1 MNGDVERKVAQL
13 EISVKDIDNRLT
25 ALHREQAALIM
36 ELKNVKQKETKD
48 HSAEMRELKASVE
61 ELKSDTEK
69 KITEF
74 KNVKQKETK
83 DHSAE
88 IRELKASV
96 DELKGGTEKKITDLK
111 KHANSVLDEIYDSVD
126 ELKKVKKAETKM
138 EQVKPIDL
146 KPLEER
152 LVEFDKKMSAVTEAL
167 KILNNKIT
175 NGGSSDIEKLR
186 LEMESMKEQNV
197 PTLIK
202 DLSLETQ
209 KLNNKFFVIED
220 SIKALQKKIGEDN

>member
-1 MNGDVERKVAQL
+1 M
-13 EISVKDIDNRLT
+13 
-25 ALHREQAALIM
+25 
-36 ELKNVKQKETKD
+36 
-48 HSAEMRELKASVE
+48 
-61 ELKSDTEK
+61 
-69 KITEF
+69 
-74 KNVKQKETK
+74 
-83 DHSAE
+83 
-88 IRELKASV
+88 
-96 DELKGGTEKKITDLK
+96 K

-126 ELKKVKKAETKM
+126 ELKKIKKAETKT
-138 EQVKPIDL
+138 EQAIDL